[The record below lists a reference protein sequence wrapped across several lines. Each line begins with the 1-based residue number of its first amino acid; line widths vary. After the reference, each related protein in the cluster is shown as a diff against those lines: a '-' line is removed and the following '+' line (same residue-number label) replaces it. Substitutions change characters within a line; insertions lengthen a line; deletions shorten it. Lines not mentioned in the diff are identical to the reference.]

1 MPYLKG
7 MEKAGVEPWEAIVV
21 ENAPLGVR
29 AAVAAHI
36 FTVAVNTGPLPNE
49 MLSEEGA
56 NLVFSRMTEFDK
68 NFEYLIG

>member
-1 MPYLKG
+1 M
-7 MEKAGVEPWEAIVV
+7 V